1 MTSARDAIFQ
11 NTPSP
16 ETTTKMERGNGLSWS
31 HRRTPDTTE
40 LIEHA
45 KRALDESAKHHIHNQ
60 DIPQPGW
67 SVTTGEALNLNDRG
81 IRSLPLEII
90 ELIKHR
96 VERLALS
103 RNKQIALPAEIS
115 ICTRLYYLNIRKNGL
130 TEFPETILNIPN
142 LQFLD
147 LTQNDLTSIPE
158 DISRMQSLKF
168 LALEYN
174 NISRLPTS
182 LGDMTSL
189 TKLRIDNNPIQYPPP
204 EELAENPDAQ
214 RRAGYDKP
222 TYVCGQVKRFMRLE
236 KERQRQRAE
245 SDMSESNLE
254 TPRPLRRT
262 NTGRFPVRPSMG
274 SVDNSDNDNAPM
286 MGYRAPPIPQKSS
299 ARDSLA
305 VQPLRRP
312 GLAPLTMQG
321 LANRSR
327 SETVATGSQKLKRHG
342 FVPSRKTSGPPSAN
356 SLLKDPNAMKPA
368 HFRTASYANGANGA
382 ANHSG
387 TMSPI
392 SAQAP
397 RQWMSKSRLSSL
409 PEDRRVSKITSP
421 TIRSAR
427 LLVYSL
433 DQLNR
438 PVDDAIRILRG
449 DSSFPSQAERMHVTA
464 TQNLKEL
471 DAQLHILTPMNER
484 QSQESKDIRLILKR
498 SRYCVQAYHQLVA
511 ELRVNARKLVLRGDP
526 MYLRALMLQLHACLL
541 EVRNACDIQE
551 ATLAPV
557 PPVSRFS
564 NVSAARSD
572 RTVTP
577 TQSKPNNKRSRGAK
591 IIAGLREKSPG
602 SASLQPPYS
611 ALASA
616 TSSRTT
622 TMTSMSLATPKS
634 TESFGPH
641 SHRSPHRSRTS
652 TMTSTASLQPPSQLP
667 TPVLD
672 VNEAAEFE
680 KIYLTLRQ
688 ACDVAD
694 QCLLGCRQDFFLRKE
709 GAARSMSS
717 SAARAWTG
725 ALNKCDALMNSLG
738 ALRSRLNSIKLNDPS
753 IRKSR
758 DFWLACDAVFSSWYD
773 LASEMKVLSNAGL
786 DISSIKPQMRPV
798 QRAIKDASRHIGNC
812 SMANR
817 VMEDQRAKRLQNQ
830 GHAIPP
836 TPLSA
841 ALGPAVQATVPSTPG
856 LSGGMN
862 SANGINGMNGV
873 NGSGY
878 GIYGHGHG
886 GSHAHVVNNSTSSTG
901 SVVAMNGGMGMVSPA
916 DMTYGYQYGKG
927 QVNGHGP
934 GYHGERERSD
944 TVLSRY
950 AGRDGIRGR

>member
-1 MTSARDAIFQ
+1 
-11 NTPSP
+11 
-16 ETTTKMERGNGLSWS
+16 MERGSGSSWS
-31 HRRTPDTTE
+31 HRRTPDTDD
-40 LIEHA
+40 LIEYA
-45 KRALDESAKHHIHNQ
+45 KRALDESAKHHITNH
-60 DIPQPGW
+60 DVPQPGW
-67 SVTTGEALNLNDRG
+67 SITTGEALNLNDRG
-81 IRSLPLEII
+81 LGHLPYEII
-90 ELIKHR
+90 DLIKHR

-103 RNKQIALPAEIS
+103 RNKQITLPSEIG

-147 LTQNDLTSIPE
+147 LTQNELTSIPDE
-158 DISRMQSLKF
+158 ISRMQSLKF

-174 NISRLPTS
+174 NISRLPTA

-189 TKLRIDNNPIQYPPP
+189 TKLRIDNNPIQYPPS
-204 EELAENPDAQ
+204 EEIAESPDAQ

-222 TYVCGQVKRFMRLE
+222 TYVCGQVKRFMRSE
-236 KERQRQRAE
+236 KERQRQKAE

-274 SVDNSDNDNAPM
+274 SVDNSDNDSGTM

-305 VQPLRRP
+305 VAPLRRP

-321 LANRSR
+321 LGNRSR
-327 SETVATGSQKLKRHG
+327 SETVAVGSQKTKRHG

-356 SLLKDPNAMKPA
+356 SLLKEQGAVKPA
-368 HFRTASYANGANGA
+368 HFRTASYANGANGLE
-382 ANHSG
+382 NTSG
-387 TMSPI
+387 TMSPVDP
-392 SAQAP
+392 QARRP
-397 RQWMSKSRLSSL
+397 WMSKSRLSSL

-438 PVDDAIRILRG
+438 PIDDAIRILRSE
-449 DSSFPSQAERMHVTA
+449 SSRMSNVERLHVNA

-471 DAQLHILTPMNER
+471 DAQLHILTPMTEE
-484 QSQESKDIRLILKR
+484 QTQESKDIRLILKR
-498 SRYCVQAYHQLVA
+498 SRYCVQAYHQVVS
-511 ELRVNARKLVLRGDP
+511 ELRLNARKLVLRGDP

-541 EVRNACDIQE
+541 EVRNACTIQE

-577 TQSKPNNKRSRGAK
+577 TQPKPNSKRARGAK
-591 IIAGLREKSPG
+591 IIAGMREKSPG

-611 ALASA
+611 ALMSNN
-616 TSSRTT
+616 SSRTT
-622 TMTSMSLATPKS
+622 TMTSMSLATPRS

-641 SHRSPHRSRTS
+641 MSRSPQAGRSPHTGRSPHASRS
-652 TMTSTASLQPPSQLP
+652 NTMTSSVSTQLP

-672 VNEAAEFE
+672 SDEAHQFE
-680 KIYLTLRQ
+680 RIYLILKHAT
-688 ACDVAD
+688 DIAD

-709 GAARSMSS
+709 GAARSMAS
-717 SAARAWTG
+717 SASRAWAG
-725 ALNKCDALMNSLG
+725 ALVKIDTLMN
-738 ALRSRLNSIKLNDPS
+738 ALNILKARLKKMRLNDPS
-753 IRKSR
+753 NRRSR
-758 DFWLACDAVFSSWYD
+758 DFWVCCDGVFNAWYD
-773 LASEMKVLSNAGL
+773 LASEMKSLNSAGH
-786 DISSIKPQMRPV
+786 DISTIKPQMRPV
-798 QRAIKDASRHIGNC
+798 QRAIKEASHVVNTS
-812 SMANR
+812 SMVKKA
-817 VMEDQRAKRLQNQ
+817 MEGVPPAGPRGAQ
-830 GHAIPP
+830 GQVQTLPP

-841 ALGPAVQATVPSTPG
+841 ALGPAVQATVPNTPG
-856 LSGGMN
+856 LSGGSIGGM
-862 SANGINGMNGV
+862 SAHGAHGMHGV
-873 NGSGY
+873 NGSFG
-878 GIYGHGHG
+878 GMHGMNGGGHG
-886 GSHAHVVNNSTSSTG
+886 GMNG
-901 SVVAMNGGMGMVSPA
+901 SVHGSMNGTMHGSMNGSMHGSMNGGMGIISPA
-916 DMTYGYQYGKG
+916 EMVYGYQYGKP
-927 QVNGHGP
+927 GHGQ
-934 GYHGERERSD
+934 GERERERSD

-950 AGRDGIRGR
+950 AVRGR